1 MAGNRP
7 STGLNVMTV
16 QEATN
21 KISQRNVIRV
31 TPTIPIGAPTA
42 FAGGDTMT
50 ESLVEIPNAVLEPG
64 GCSKVTAVSVF
75 TKDTEVCGCE
85 VIFFENNSTSA
96 FGTANAA
103 PSISDAN
110 ALANNPLGTVLIK
123 AGDQEAYTN
132 FAFGTSGAD
141 GDNGSPIGVNLKAAE
156 GSTSVYF
163 VVVSRDTAELA
174 STTDMTFIFH
184 IDY

>member
-31 TPTIPIGAPTA
+31 TPTIPIGSPTA

-64 GCSKVTAVSVF
+64 GCSKVTAVSVL
-75 TKDTEVCGCE
+75 
-85 VIFFENNSTSA
+85 S
-96 FGTANAA
+96 
-103 PSISDAN
+103 
-110 ALANNPLGTVLIK
+110 LI
-123 AGDQEAYTN
+123 
-132 FAFGTSGAD
+132 
-141 GDNGSPIGVNLKAAE
+141 
-156 GSTSVYF
+156 
-163 VVVSRDTAELA
+163 
-174 STTDMTFIFH
+174 H
-184 IDY
+184 I